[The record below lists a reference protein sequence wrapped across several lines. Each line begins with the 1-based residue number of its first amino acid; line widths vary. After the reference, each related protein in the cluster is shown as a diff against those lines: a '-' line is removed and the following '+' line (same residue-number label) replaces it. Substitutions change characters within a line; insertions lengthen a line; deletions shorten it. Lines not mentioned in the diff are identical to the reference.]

1 VSCNDVLYLI
11 VANTRLGNVL
21 YKWEWPTITDFTKE
35 LKVTNANPPLI
46 GSESQLLFYNDKRN
60 MLLVNLGKWVLYFHS
75 ICITQYILSYYIC
88 TVVVVLY
95 VSCITIL
102 FIAHKCILSLADK
115 SSKGQGPDTSADN
128 SQTLSP
134 SDFPTVPQT
143 IAGTADTAT
152 SLAAYFD
159 VSAAP
164 EAAPE
169 PEQPGTC
176 SRRAGNLPNAVN
188 KMHMKKYRF
197 KISSFCT
204 HKYYR
209 YREVAKLQ
217 LAPGE
222 STRECAVEC
231 AFADQQATQCVAFV
245 FNLARSSCSLLAL
258 AESKTPLSYYDVNYV
273 CYERI
278 HN

>member
-1 VSCNDVLYLI
+1 MKNEFISVERFCLPVPENDIEGILDLSVSCNDVLYLI
-11 VANTRLGNVL
+11 VTNTRLGNVL

-60 MLLVNLGKWVLYFHS
+60 MLLVNL
-75 ICITQYILSYYIC
+75 
-88 TVVVVLY
+88 
-95 VSCITIL
+95 
-102 FIAHKCILSLADK
+102 DK